1 MEPLEANPAVARN
14 DAAPFPIERRRN
26 PRQKVHSPAYASFSG
41 PSSGMVLDLSEIIDI
56 SESGAAIQTSSPLE
70 VNGTFNLCLDLSE
83 TKSYI
88 HTTGFVVWADGTG
101 RVGIRFP
108 EIPDASLRE
117 LQEWLLLNSLVAC
130 ANHAAKGKQLDGAS
144 VAAQSEG
151 SEKQTD
157 KVAPDAV
164 AIAEDVEGMAP
175 DYSAM
180 LSALSAVQV
189 EVNALGSKVDA
200 ALHLL
205 AERARAF
212 SRASGAAIA
221 LENVEDSQEQ
231 QKSIMVCRA
240 SAGPDAP
247 RVGAQLQVGSG
258 FSGECVRSGR
268 LLRCDDSETDSLV
281 DRETCRRLGIR
292 SIVAVPVPDARRVIG
307 LLEVFSPV
315 PCAFGETEDKALER
329 LASIIA
335 ETVIQP
341 PARRTQHSET
351 RSAITSLD
359 LSSTTGGTPK
369 ITNSRSSV
377 AALASAESQR
387 THGIPISRSHL
398 ILLMAVAATVAL
410 VLGFLLAPTIES
422 KWNGSSVPQQVAS
435 SKITRISGMKSRA
448 EATTLEDLR
457 SLARQGETTAQFTLG
472 ARYATGDE
480 VPQSYSEA
488 VRWFSK
494 AAEQGHVVAQ
504 ATLGAYYWAGRG
516 VPQDLS
522 KAYFWSILARAG
534 GDEASKYRVA
544 VLTSRMS
551 RSQVLATQQQ
561 ADEWIH
567 QHQLASQSSPTQ

>member
-117 LQEWLLLNSLVAC
+117 LQEWLLFNSLIAC
-130 ANHAAKGKQLDGAS
+130 ANHAAKGKQLPDRPAAAES
-144 VAAQSEG
+144 EVARAD
-151 SEKQTD
+151 TH
-157 KVAPDAV
+157 KVAPDAMG
-164 AIAEDVEGMAP
+164 IAEATDGVAS
-175 DYSAM
+175 DYRAM

-189 EVNALGSKVDA
+189 EVNALGSRVDA
-200 ALHLL
+200 ALDLL

-221 LENVEDSQEQ
+221 LATEESQGEHRAV
-231 QKSIMVCRA
+231 MVCRA

-247 RVGAQLQVGSG
+247 PVGARLQVGSG
-258 FSGECVRSGR
+258 FSGECVRSGK

-292 SIVAVPVPDARRVIG
+292 SMVAVPVRDEGRVIG

-315 PCAFGETEDKALER
+315 PCAFGETEGKALER
-329 LASIIA
+329 LASIVA

-341 PARRTQHSET
+341 PARRTQHSEN

-359 LSSTTGGTPK
+359 LSSITKRTPN
-369 ITNSRSSV
+369 ITNSESSI
-377 AALASAESQR
+377 AALGSAESER
-387 THGIPISRSHL
+387 IHGIPISRSHL

-435 SKITRISGMKSRA
+435 SKITRTSGMKSRA
-448 EATTLEDLR
+448 EASTLEELR
-457 SLARQGETTAQFTLG
+457 SLARQGDTTAQFTLG

-551 RSQVLATQQQ
+551 HSQVFAAQQQ

-567 QHQLASQSSPTQ
+567 QHQLANQSNPSQ

>member
-1 MEPLEANPAVARN
+1 MEPLEANPAVARS
-14 DAAPFPIERRRN
+14 DAAHFPFERRRR
-26 PRQKVHSPAYASFSG
+26 PRQRVHSPAYASFSG

-117 LQEWLLLNSLVAC
+117 LQEWLLFNSLIAC
-130 ANHAAKGKQLDGAS
+130 ANHAAKGKQLADRPAAAES
-144 VAAQSEG
+144 EVARAD
-151 SEKQTD
+151 THT
-157 KVAPDAV
+157 VAPNALG
-164 AIAEDVEGMAP
+164 IAEATDGVAS

-189 EVNALGSKVDA
+189 EVNALGSRVDA
-200 ALHLL
+200 ALDLL

-221 LENVEDSQEQ
+221 LAIEESQAEHRAV
-231 QKSIMVCRA
+231 MVCRA
-240 SAGPDAP
+240 SAGSDAP
-247 RVGAQLQVGSG
+247 GVGARLQVGSG
-258 FSGECVRSGR
+258 FSGECVRSGK
-268 LLRCDDSETDSLV
+268 LLRCDDSETDLLV

-292 SIVAVPVPDARRVIG
+292 SMVAVPVRNGERVIG

-315 PCAFGETEDKALER
+315 PCAFGETEDRTLER
-329 LASIIA
+329 LANIIA
-335 ETVIQP
+335 ATVSQP
-341 PARRTQHSET
+341 QASRTQGLAD
-351 RSAITSLD
+351 R
-359 LSSTTGGTPK
+359 
-369 ITNSRSSV
+369 NVVSSV
-377 AALASAESQR
+377 TNKIANSVNPESSIAPLERAEPDR
-387 THGIPISRSHL
+387 LHGIPISRSHL
-398 ILLMAVAATVAL
+398 ILLIAVAATVAL

-422 KWNGSSVPQQVAS
+422 RWDHPAAPQQITSA
-435 SKITRISGMKSRA
+435 KITKTAGMKSRA
-448 EATTLEDLR
+448 EASTLDDLR
-457 SLARQGETTAQFTLG
+457 SLAQQGDTTAEFTLG

-516 VPQDLS
+516 VPQDVS

-534 GDEASKYRVA
+534 GDEASQYRAA

-551 RSQVLATQQQ
+551 RAQVLAAQQQ

-567 QHQLASQSSPTQ
+567 QHQLANQSNPAQ